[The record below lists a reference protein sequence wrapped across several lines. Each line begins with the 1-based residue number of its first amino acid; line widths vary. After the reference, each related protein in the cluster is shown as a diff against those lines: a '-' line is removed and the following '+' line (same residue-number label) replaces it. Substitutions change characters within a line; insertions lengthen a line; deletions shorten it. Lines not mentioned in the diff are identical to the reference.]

1 MKLTRRTQLILSLPT
16 TTKINPDND
25 EIAIDFK

>member
-16 TTKINPDND
+16 TKINPDND